1 MFQKAAGAREKAAN
15 RDVVDRGQ
23 VSRQGS
29 GLGGS
34 SWGARAHLPW
44 AGTMPPQCTA
54 ASWKRQPGSP
64 EVSCGM
70 AGWWV
75 GFVLETWVRLLVF

>member
-1 MFQKAAGAREKAAN
+1 MFQKAAGAREKVAN

-29 GLGGS
+29 GPGGCPGGHVPTS
-34 SWGARAHLPW
+34 HGQAPHHPSARLPR
-44 AGTMPPQCTA
+44 GRD
-54 ASWKRQPGSP
+54 KPGSP
-64 EVSCGM
+64 EVSRGV